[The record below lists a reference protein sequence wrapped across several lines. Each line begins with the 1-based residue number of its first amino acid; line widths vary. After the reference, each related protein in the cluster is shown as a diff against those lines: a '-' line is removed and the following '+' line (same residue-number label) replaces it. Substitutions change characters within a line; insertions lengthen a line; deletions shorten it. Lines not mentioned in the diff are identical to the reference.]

1 MCVVSRRGSG
11 RLSIVCGVADFGRSS
26 LPRRTSRLAAT
37 SDQTRWKVRATRR
50 RGADVRPTAVR
61 LAAKVLSGR
70 KDLQSTVL
78 SGRKDLQNTVLSGR
92 KDLQN
97 TVLSGRK
104 SQRTSLRKHLSV
116 TTTDMNV
123 HPTQRT
129 TQFTVECTTPFASR
143 VTSRSPAD
151 TWSASRRT

>member
-78 SGRKDLQNTVLSGR
+78 SGRKDLQS
-92 KDLQN
+92 

>member
-61 LAAKVLSGR
+61 LAAK
-70 KDLQSTVL
+70 VL